1 MLEVVFGW
9 PYEKDLGSMQDAHER
24 MGVREWCMF
33 DPKGDMH
40 RPDPQLLGHAG
51 RVYKRASC
59 QGDPSGPLAAMGEH
73 TGLGLRIEDDRMG
86 LSDPAAQEYLL
97 DQPADRARHEEK
109 RDKCIAA
116 EQRAR
121 DLASEMAAIR
131 ERRREQPQSSAGD
144 SARVAL
150 QQLGTRRTPK
160 GLRLLWP
167 PRP

>member
-1 MLEVVFGW
+1 
-9 PYEKDLGSMQDAHER
+9 MQDAHER

-121 DLASEMAAIR
+121 DLASEMADIR
-131 ERRREQPQSSAGD
+131 ERCREQPHSAAGN

-150 QQLGTRRTPK
+150 QQLETCRTPK
-160 GLRLLWP
+160 GLRLFWH